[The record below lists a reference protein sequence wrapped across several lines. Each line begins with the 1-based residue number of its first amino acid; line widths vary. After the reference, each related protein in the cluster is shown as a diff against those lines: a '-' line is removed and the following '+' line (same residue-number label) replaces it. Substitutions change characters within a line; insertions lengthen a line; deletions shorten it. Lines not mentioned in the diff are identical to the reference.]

1 MKIKSPDLLKFL
13 ILAAM
18 LLPLS
23 RLGAVHAHKPVNL
36 EDVRKGRIDLKL
48 FDKKDNTSKKP
59 ERKKMD
65 GLSLTSYIATT
76 VGLASLFILPVL
88 GGILIPLGTIL
99 GLFGW
104 TNKKRYEHRRG
115 RGLAIASSAV
125 GGAFALLIAVSFIAF
140 FLTGGF

>member
-1 MKIKSPDLLKFL
+1 MKGKHYFL
-13 ILAAM
+13 PVMILAGM
-18 LLPLS
+18 FLPLS
-23 RLGAVHAHKPVNL
+23 PLGAFHSRKPINL
-36 EDVRKGRIDLKL
+36 EDIRSGVIELRHV
-48 FDKKDNTSKKP
+48 DKKEGKNHRP

-76 VGLASLFILPVL
+76 VGLASLFLLPAIGAV
-88 GGILIPLGTIL
+88 LIPLGTIL

-125 GGAFALLIAVSFIAF
+125 GGAFAFLIAISFIAF

>member
-23 RLGAVHAHKPVNL
+23 RLGAVHAQKPLNL
-36 EDVRKGRIDLKL
+36 EDVRRGVIDLRQY
-48 FDKKDNTSKKP
+48 DKKEISVTKP

-65 GLSLTSYIATT
+65 GLSLISYVSTT

-99 GLFGW
+99 GLFAW
-104 TNKKRYEHRRG
+104 TSKKRYIHRRG
-115 RGLAIASSAV
+115 RGLAIASVAV
-125 GGAFALLIAVSFIAF
+125 GGAFAFLIVVSFIAF
-140 FLTGGF
+140 FLGGGF